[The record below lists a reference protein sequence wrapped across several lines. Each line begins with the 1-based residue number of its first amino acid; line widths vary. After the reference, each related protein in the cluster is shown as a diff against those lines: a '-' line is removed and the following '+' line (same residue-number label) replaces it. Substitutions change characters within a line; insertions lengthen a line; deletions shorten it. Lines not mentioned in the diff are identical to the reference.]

1 MQFTGSILSSDCV
14 YACTCTD
21 CDVEKQDPC
30 SLFTCGR

>member
-1 MQFTGSILSSDCV
+1 MQFTDSILLSDCV
-14 YACTCTD
+14 YACTD